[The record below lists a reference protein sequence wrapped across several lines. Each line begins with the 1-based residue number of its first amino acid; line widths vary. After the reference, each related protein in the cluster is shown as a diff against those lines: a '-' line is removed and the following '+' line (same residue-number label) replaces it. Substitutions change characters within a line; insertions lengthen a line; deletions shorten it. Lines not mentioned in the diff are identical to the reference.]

1 MVAREPL
8 ERDVP
13 HIVMFLTCLLESPL
27 ECEIAH
33 IVPRAGTLV
42 PISESE
48 TKITYQVPGFSQ
60 HRRCVIAR
68 GCLRTAHGAVEPA
81 PAFGGTPLRARRGP
95 RGPSPVGWPHPGSEG
110 ASAAILA
117 RLRGVCG
124 HGKAPAG
131 AGAFGSAF
139 EVFQDVCQVCGV
151 VAAEVFEEVDF
162 DVHWGFLSLFPL
174 CCTSILS
181 TATPRVKSWERVL
194 RHISGHHKLPNGKT
208 KVSSFQLRTRNL
220 HIRKLLLRRGN
231 LQHGNLHCSN
241 LHLRSSN
248 LRLRR

>member
-1 MVAREPL
+1 M
-8 ERDVP
+8 
-13 HIVMFLTCLLESPL
+13 
-27 ECEIAH
+27 
-33 IVPRAGTLV
+33 VPRAGTLV

-48 TKITYQVPGFSQ
+48 TELAYRVPGFSQ

-68 GCLRTAHGAVEPA
+68 GRLRRRTARSSRPPPSGAP
-81 PAFGGTPLRARRGP
+81 PRSPQTARRGP
-95 RGPSPVGWPHPGSEG
+95 RGPSPAGWPRPGSEG
-110 ASAAILA
+110 ASAAVLA

-124 HGKAPAG
+124 HGRAPAG

-139 EVFQDVCQVCGV
+139 EVLQDVCQVCGV
-151 VAAEVFEEVDF
+151 VAAELFEEVDF
-162 DVHWGFLSLFPL
+162 DVHRGFLSLFPL

-181 TATPRVKSWERVL
+181 TATPRVKPWRCVL
-194 RHISGHHKLPNGKT
+194 RHIFGHRKLPNGKT
-208 KVSSFQLRTRNL
+208 KGSSFQLRTRNL

-231 LQHGNLHCSN
+231 LQHGNLHGSN